1 MYKKYSKLLRNSSF
15 FFLVILIIFT
25 LNPITVKGEWNEDF
39 PDPNLS
45 EWDLRATVWNRPDNV
60 IQVVEHGWYVEDG
73 VLKSDGLPYPDA
85 LVWQTACRQ
94 IDFVIESWS
103 ADVYDEPNW
112 VWAFFIG
119 RNLDFNFN
127 TTLSA
132 TPPEPGYFLWFK
144 DSQLDWSYDPDPN
157 VASDVEAAF
166 NDVAYDSVIN
176 TSGWHSYEFQFNT
189 QTIDLN
195 MDDDLFF
202 SFPVQHAD
210 KTATFDSFNSLCVV
224 ASSDD
229 ANMFDNITAN
239 EVGVTPPPP
248 TTSSITTTANSTI
261 PLSESNGGDAAYTIL
276 LFGSGSIIALSSIYT
291 LNRYFKKKD

>member
-1 MYKKYSKLLRNSSF
+1 MYKKYSKLTRKSTF
-15 FFLVILIIFT
+15 FLLVILIIFT
-25 LNPITVKGEWNEDF
+25 LNPITVKGGWSEDF
-39 PDPNLS
+39 SDSDLS
-45 EWDLRATVWNRPDNV
+45 EWDLYATVWNRPDNV
-60 IQVVEHGWYVEDG
+60 IQVVEHGWYVEDE
-73 VLKSDGLPYPDA
+73 VLKSDGIPYPNA

-112 VWAFFIG
+112 IWAFFIG

-127 TTLSA
+127 TTLGA

-144 DSQLDWSYDPDPN
+144 DSELDWSYDTDPS
-157 VASDVEAAF
+157 VDSDFKISFDNIPYNTE
-166 NDVAYDSVIN
+166 IN
-176 TSGWHSYEFQFNT
+176 TSGWHSYEFQFKT
-189 QTIDLN
+189 DTFDLY

-202 SFPVQHAD
+202 SFSVAHTD

-229 ANMFDNITAN
+229 ANMFDNINAN
-239 EVGVTPPPP
+239 GVGVNTTTPPIQTTPP
-248 TTSSITTTANSTI
+248 ISD
-261 PLSESNGGDAAYTIL
+261 ESNDGDAAYTIL